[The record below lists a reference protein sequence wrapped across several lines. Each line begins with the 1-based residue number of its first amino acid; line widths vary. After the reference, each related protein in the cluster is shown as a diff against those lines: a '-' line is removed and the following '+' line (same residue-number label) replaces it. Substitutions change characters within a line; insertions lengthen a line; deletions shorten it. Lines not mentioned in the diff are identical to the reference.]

1 MAGTLIFIFISF
13 VFLHVFQQVQSE
25 YSKNGSTF
33 EQEKPSFL
41 RVGSDPR
48 VLKYSR
54 KWKESLIFLV
64 QPFTVDKPAKTPG
77 TSSFS
82 NTHVTRSFCE

>member
-1 MAGTLIFIFISF
+1 MAGTLIFIFNSS

-48 VLKYSR
+48 VLKYFE
-54 KWKESLIFLV
+54 KGKESLIFLV